1 MNSKIKIL
9 SVGRSRGSH
18 QISVFRKE
26 QGESLKEFAP
36 VEYFNIEKGGIS
48 GYIKSWIALKKR
60 IKEHKY
66 DLIHAHYG
74 LSGMASVLQRKIP
87 VVITFHGSDIWKPS
101 IRMISLVAS
110 HLSAW
115 NIFISKKLREHA
127 KGFRKKR
134 SSIIPCGID
143 LNTFFPIDKDE
154 AKRIM
159 NLNENDQ
166 YILFSGSFNN
176 KIKNYLLAKK
186 VVHRLKKVK
195 LIELKDFS
203 KAQVNNLMNACDGLL
218 VTSFYESGPLVVK
231 EAMACNLPIVSTDVG
246 DVKSVIEST
255 KSCYLVNY
263 DSQEIVDK
271 LKLILD
277 NPERANGRDKIH
289 SYDLKIIA
297 ERIFEVFEKIIL
309 KKRNDISFN
318 NKD

>member
-74 LSGMASVLQRKIP
+74 LSGMACVLQRKIP
-87 VVITFHGSDIWKPS
+87 VVITFHGSDIWIPS
-101 IRMISLVAS
+101 IRLISLIAS

-115 NIFISKKLREHA
+115 NIFISKKLREYA

-134 SSIIPCGID
+134 SSIIPCGINLD
-143 LNTFFPIDKDE
+143 VFFPMNKDE

-159 NLNENDQ
+159 NLNENDR
-166 YILFSGSFNN
+166 YVLFSGSFNN
-176 KIKNYLLAKK
+176 KIKNYPLAKE
-186 VVHRLKKVK
+186 VVDQLKNVN

-246 DVKSVIEST
+246 DVKSVVGDTEN
-255 KSCYLVNY
+255 CY
-263 DSQEIVDK
+263 IVDSYLPEITEK

-277 NPERANGRDKIH
+277 NPKRTSGLDRMHQYNL
-289 SYDLKIIA
+289 SVIA
-297 ERIFEVFEKIIL
+297 ERVYEVFEMAL
-309 KKRNDISFN
+309 SYKKDIKSSGIE
-318 NKD
+318 